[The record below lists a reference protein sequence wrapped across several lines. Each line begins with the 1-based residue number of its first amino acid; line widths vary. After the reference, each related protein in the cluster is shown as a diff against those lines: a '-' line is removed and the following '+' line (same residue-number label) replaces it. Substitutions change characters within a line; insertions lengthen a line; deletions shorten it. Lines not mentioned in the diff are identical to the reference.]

1 MWLDVD
7 GLTVWDTDWAAEEPG
22 PEMVTPPVKPFL
34 SPGLRK
40 VFRYSGSLMYS
51 SSPWMAWPL
60 DAAAAAAAAA
70 AAPAMC
76 RVWQPAPS
84 IIAWASPF
92 LRRVTKGFSST
103 EV

>member
-40 VFRYSGSLMYS
+40 VFRYRGSFMYS
-51 SSPWMAWPL
+51 SSPWMVWL
-60 DAAAAAAAAA
+60 LEAAAA
-70 AAPAMC
+70 AMC

-84 IIAWASPF
+84 ITAWASPF